1 MLYRTHLLFS
11 ILVFL
16 LLRYFTGIKAGLLFF
31 VLLVSSSFIPDLDH
45 PNSKIGQK
53 FKILSKTLNK
63 IFKHR
68 GFLHSIILPFLIYFI
83 FAYIFELKEVGFAVA
98 AGIISHLFLDLLTK
112 DGLSLLSPFSDK
124 KIKGFISVGKI
135 SEKIFFIFLLIL
147 FIIFLIKISGL

>member
-53 FKILSKTLNK
+53 ANFLSKILNK

-68 GFLHSIILPFLIYFI
+68 GFLHSLILPIILYFI
-83 FAYIFELKEVGFAVA
+83 FAYIFELKEAGFAVA
-98 AGIISHLFLDLLTK
+98 AGIVSHLFLDLLT
-112 DGLSLLSPFSDK
+112 
-124 KIKGFISVGKI
+124 
-135 SEKIFFIFLLIL
+135 
-147 FIIFLIKISGL
+147 